1 MSEVRRTFRPEFLNR
16 IDEVIVFH
24 PLSEDQLL
32 EITRMMIAKL
42 NEALEEKG
50 DQVSL
55 TEEVYRWLVDNTC
68 KDRSYGA
75 RPLRRAI
82 QKHIEDAL
90 SERLIQ
96 QQFQDECL
104 VEIFIENDGLGFREG
119 QKIKSA
125 R

>member
-1 MSEVRRTFRPEFLNR
+1 
-16 IDEVIVFH
+16 
-24 PLSEDQLL
+24 
-32 EITRMMIAKL
+32 MMIAKL

-50 DQVSL
+50 VQVSL
-55 TEEVYRWLVDNTC
+55 TEEAYRWLVDNTC
-68 KDRSYGA
+68 EDRSYGA

-104 VEIFIENDGLGFREG
+104 VEIFLENDGLGFREV
-119 QKIKSA
+119 QEINSA